1 MIEQI
6 SAPVA
11 HAVVTWVPA
20 ADSGRRSGPPD
31 ARVYAATCVFVMGG
45 DREVLPDWPAGAEH
59 LSILL
64 EEVETLAGGA
74 RLCKVDFLARDLA
87 RPYIHPGQPLL
98 IMEGPRVVANAV
110 IRDVAEEDGA
120 QDR

>member
-1 MIEQI
+1 MIEEI

-11 HAVVTWVPA
+11 HAVVAWVPA
-20 ADSGRRSGPPD
+20 TNGGRRSGPPT
-31 ARVYAATCVFVMGG
+31 ARVYAATCIFVMGG
-45 DREVLPDWPAGAEH
+45 DREVLPGWPAGAEH

-64 EEVETLAGGA
+64 EEVEALPGGA

-87 RPYIHPGQPLL
+87 RPHVHPGQPLL
-98 IMEGPRVVANAV
+98 IMEGPRVVANTV
-110 IRDVAEEDGA
+110 IKDVAEEDGV

>member
-1 MIEQI
+1 MIDQI

-11 HAVVTWVPA
+11 HVAVTWVPPE
-20 ADSGRRSGPPD
+20 SGGRRSGPPT

-45 DREVLPDWPAGAEH
+45 DREVLPGWPAGAQH

-64 EEVETLAGGA
+64 EEEDVLPGGA

-87 RPYIHPGQPLL
+87 RPYIYPGQPLL
-98 IMEGPRVVANAV
+98 IMEGPRVVASAV
-110 IRDVAEEDGA
+110 IRDVTEELGP
-120 QDR
+120 QD

>member
-1 MIEQI
+1 MIEEI

-11 HAVVTWVPA
+11 HAVVMWVPA
-20 ADSGRRSGPPD
+20 ADGGRRSGPPT
-31 ARVYAATCVFVMGG
+31 ARVYAATCIFVMGG
-45 DREVLPDWPAGAEH
+45 DREVLPGWPTGAEH

-64 EEVETLAGGA
+64 EEVETLPGGA

-98 IMEGPRVVANAV
+98 VMEGPKVVASAV
-110 IRDVAEEDGA
+110 IKDVAEEDGVHG
-120 QDR
+120 R

>member
-11 HAVVTWVPA
+11 HAVLTGVPA
-20 ADSGRRSGPPD
+20 ANGGRRSGPPT
-31 ARVYAATCVFVMGG
+31 ARVYAATCIFVMGG

-59 LSILL
+59 FSILL
-64 EEVETLAGGA
+64 EELEALPSGA

-87 RPYIHPGQPLL
+87 RPYVHPGQPLL

-110 IRDVAEEDGA
+110 ITDVAEEDGV